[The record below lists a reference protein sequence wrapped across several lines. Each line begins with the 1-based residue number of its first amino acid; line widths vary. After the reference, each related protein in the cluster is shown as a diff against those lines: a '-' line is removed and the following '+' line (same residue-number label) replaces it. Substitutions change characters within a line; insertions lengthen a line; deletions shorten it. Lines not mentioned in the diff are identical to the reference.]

1 MDGFDPSG
9 VILLQR
15 ERSLL
20 QQGHKVGE
28 LLFPLA
34 RNFSITMDV
43 ESSSKATAQDES
55 DTSNILGVESEDYD
69 RSRKFGNRKYAA
81 LRTNLNEE
89 VSRKDLTQEGVSSSF
104 TSDGNHSQST
114 SSAPSSSSS
123 SVLASRWESM
133 MHGFKSLRS
142 NIDSKRFIPI
152 SNAPESIL
160 NSKPSSD
167 SLDEIFERLKHP
179 PPEYR
184 DSHD

>member
-1 MDGFDPSG
+1 
-9 VILLQR
+9 
-15 ERSLL
+15 
-20 QQGHKVGE
+20 
-28 LLFPLA
+28 
-34 RNFSITMDV
+34 MDV
-43 ESSSKATAQDES
+43 ESSSKATDES
-55 DTSNILGVESEDYD
+55 DTTNILGEESEDYE

-104 TSDGNHSQST
+104 TSDGNDSQST
-114 SSAPSSSSS
+114 SSAPSSSSSS

-142 NIDSKRFIPI
+142 NIDSKIFIPI

-160 NSKPSSD
+160 NSKSSSD